1 MDFRSRFSLRAGPIA
16 PIPLGRPRWT
26 YIIIGIDVVIF
37 LLMTLAGGTQN
48 PDVLDRF
55 GANTAWLIAG
65 QGEYWRL
72 FTANFIHIGILH
84 LAFNMF
90 ALYQLGRQIESLYGR
105 PRFLAIYLLSGL
117 SGTVFS
123 YLLTQGRSAGAST
136 ALFGLFGALLV
147 YFYKYRD
154 DFDGFG
160 RRQLIN
166 LAVILLVNVL
176 IGLSPGSN
184 IDNWGHIGGF
194 VGGLFLGWF
203 LCPRYALVDPF
214 VNAFAPAL
222 SRRVELSNGIVMDT
236 NALSR
241 QALPVAIFIGVL
253 IMLTALATSLQQPR
267 L

>member
-1 MDFRSRFSLRAGPIA
+1 MVENLM

-26 YIIIGIDVVIF
+26 YVIIGIDIAIF

-48 PDVLDRF
+48 PVVLDRF

-72 FTANFIHIGILH
+72 FTANFIHIGIVH

-90 ALYQLGRQIESLYGR
+90 ALYQLGRQIESLYGQ
-105 PRFLAIYLLSGL
+105 PRFLTIYLLSGL

-154 DFDGFG
+154 YFGSFG
-160 RRQLIN
+160 RQQLIN
-166 LAVILLVNVL
+166 LAVILLINVL

-184 IDNWGHIGGF
+184 IDNWGHFGGF

-203 LCPRYALVDPF
+203 LCPRYAPVDPF
-214 VNAFAPAL
+214 LNAFAPVL
-222 SRRVELSNGIVMDT
+222 VRRVELSNGILMDT

-241 QALPVAIFIGVL
+241 QILPVTLFIGILV
-253 IMLTALATSLQQPR
+253 MLTALATSLQQ
-267 L
+267 LGL